1 MNFSNRT
8 TIRAVMAGSAM
19 TSALLLSGCMSSPT
33 YGTDKTASEQLLTDV
48 SNITKLAPER
58 TASISYQPRPEL
70 VKPASVRGAS
80 LPAPQD
86 SAASAGDGS
95 WPESPEQRRARLRG
109 EADAR
114 NDPGAFRKNPG
125 TVASEEIE
133 SNIETTSIDENRVG
147 QSPRYRPGTDIVGQ
161 EARRAE
167 FKRRLAENNQ
177 GSPTTR
183 KYLSEPP
190 LEYRKPASDAPTD
203 DLGEDEWKKER
214 RLKAEARKAAGK
226 KTSWR
231 DYIPGF

>member
-1 MNFSNRT
+1 MYFSNGT
-8 TIRAVMAGSAM
+8 ALKAILAGSAVA
-19 TSALLLSGCMSSPT
+19 SAFLVSGCMSSPT
-33 YGTDKTASEQLLTDV
+33 YGTDKTATEQLIDDV
-48 SNITKLAPER
+48 SNITKLTPDGK
-58 TASISYQPRPEL
+58 TSITYTPRPDL
-70 VKPASVRGAS
+70 VKPTGARAAP

-86 SAASAGDGS
+86 SVASTSGAA
-95 WPESPEQRRARLRG
+95 WPESPEQRRARLRA
-109 EADAR
+109 EADER

-133 SNIETTSIDENRVG
+133 GGIETTSIDESRVG

-177 GSPTTR
+177 GSPTSR

-190 LEYRKPASDAPTD
+190 LEYRQPATDAPTD
-203 DLGEDEWKKER
+203 ELGEDEWKKER
-214 RLKAEARKAAGK
+214 RLKAEARKKAG